1 MSVSG
6 ESTGLDETATSTDD
20 SFVLD
25 GATSEYITVMIGD
38 QLFGISVPM
47 VQDVFMPESV
57 TPVPMAMPEVAG
69 VLNMRGRIVTA
80 IDMRRRLDLPPRTDG
95 KNGLAVGVEYRGES
109 YGLVIDS
116 VGEVLRVSDS
126 SLERNPSNLDPRW
139 RSISMGVQQ
148 LKDRLMVLIDV
159 EKVLDFQGRSIAA

>member
-1 MSVSG
+1 MSTTEEEGAVA
-6 ESTGLDETATSTDD
+6 ESLDAAGG
-20 SFVLD
+20 SFIAD
-25 GATSEYITVMIGD
+25 GPSSEFITVMIGD

-80 IDMRRRLDLPPRTDG
+80 IDMRKRLGLPARPDG
-95 KNGLAVGVEYRGES
+95 QHCLAVGVEYRGES
-109 YGLVIDS
+109 YGLVIDG
-116 VGEVLRVSDS
+116 VGEVVRVSDGA
-126 SLERNPSNLDPRW
+126 LERNPSNLDPRW

-148 LKDRLMVLIDV
+148 LSERLMVIIDV
-159 EKVLDFQGRSIAA
+159 KKVLDFQSRSIAA

>member
-1 MSVSG
+1 MSTSG
-6 ESTGLDETATSTDD
+6 ETLRMEENPSLKDD
-20 SFVLD
+20 AFVLD
-25 GATSEYITVMIGD
+25 GATSEFITVMIGD

-80 IDMRRRLDLPPRTDG
+80 IDMRRRLDLPPRNDG

-126 SLERNPSNLDPRW
+126 SLESNPSNLDPRW

-148 LKDRLMVLIDV
+148 LKEKLMVIIDV